1 MKPTDHE
8 LALAMER
15 HGGNFARKLAL
26 AYMAADE
33 DNRRKLA
40 EAFRD
45 LFDSYTAALPKEAA

>member
-15 HGGNFARKLAL
+15 HGGHFARRLAL

-40 EAFRD
+40 EAFRE
-45 LFDSYTAALPKEAA
+45 LFNRYIDAVPKEAA

>member
-1 MKPTDHE
+1 MRPTDHE

-33 DNRRKLA
+33 TNRRKLA
-40 EAFRD
+40 AAFRE
-45 LFDSYTAALPKEAA
+45 LFDHYISAVPKEAA

>member
-15 HGGNFARKLAL
+15 HGGNFARRIAL

-40 EAFRD
+40 EAFRYQ
-45 LFDSYTAALPKEAA
+45 FDSYIEAVPKESA